1 MQNDERIEGAELYGV
16 GGGKMITLESFSA
29 ENRDRCI
36 GNSLYRICNTEPKNG
51 NGKWYIYEFY
61 NDGSIWSGASD
72 DFISND
78 LQAVI
83 DRINSFKKEREIVS
97 IVFES

>member
-1 MQNDERIEGAELYGV
+1 MKILAQKTEIGVLEIACTEFATQNQ
-16 GGGKMITLESFSA
+16 
-29 ENRDRCI
+29 
-36 GNSLYRICNTEPKNG
+36 KNG

-83 DRINSFKKEREIVS
+83 DRINSFKKEKEIVS